1 MEIMEIVKVGLLIL
15 CAILIVLVLMQS
27 HKAGDPGAI
36 LSGSTS
42 DLFKNRKE
50 RGSELVISRT
60 TLVLGLTFVIVSF
73 IISFI

>member
-1 MEIMEIVKVGLLIL
+1 MEIMDIVKVGLLIL
-15 CAILIVLVLMQS
+15 CAILIILVLMQS

-36 LSGSTS
+36 MSGSTS

>member
-1 MEIMEIVKVGLLIL
+1 MEIMEIVQIGLLVL

-36 LSGSTS
+36 MSGSTS

-50 RGSELVISRT
+50 RGSELVITRL
-60 TLVLGLTFVIVSF
+60 TLFLGLAFVVISF

>member
-1 MEIMEIVKVGLLIL
+1 MEIVQIGLLIL

-36 LSGSTS
+36 MSGSTS

-50 RGSELVISRT
+50 RGSELVISRL
-60 TLVLGLTFVIVSF
+60 TLFLGLAFVV
-73 IISFI
+73 ISFILTWF

>member
-1 MEIMEIVKVGLLIL
+1 MEIMDIVKIGLLIL